1 MVGDAVPPLAV
12 HHVQQ
17 EVRLMRPLIEVIRDI
32 INDPFLTWGE
42 KGRAVAEVLYHD
54 DPDHVLLTRRF
65 RFRLWGEE

>member
-1 MVGDAVPPLAV
+1 
-12 HHVQQ
+12 
-17 EVRLMRPLIEVIRDI
+17 MRPLIEVIRDI